1 MAIRLPLTTI
11 LSQNN
16 NDEVG
21 AGSVNGVVAGSAFQI
36 PQDTD
41 NIVVK
46 FKATTAGGGVSAQ
59 IQTTDDG
66 GTTWYGLG
74 RTSIV
79 SAATGDAVQWLS
91 IPVMGFGIRG
101 ASVIGTVPSI
111 VSGAIIGNANPSTLG
126 TQGGY
131 TGLPVLS
138 TTARIALQLQAGI
151 TSSSI
156 LTEVKVNN
164 QSTAGR

>member
-1 MAIRLPLTTI
+1 MAIRFPLLTVI
-11 LSQNN
+11 SQNN

-21 AGSVNGVVAGSAFQI
+21 AGSVNGFVAGTPFQL

-41 NIVVK
+41 NVTVK
-46 FKATTAGGGVSAQ
+46 LTATMAGGGVSAML
-59 IQTTDDG
+59 QTTDDG
-66 GTTWYGLG
+66 GTTWFGLA

-91 IPVMGFGIRG
+91 VPVAGFGIRG

-138 TTARIALQLQAGI
+138 PTARIILILQAGV

-156 LTEVKVNN
+156 KTEVKVNS
-164 QSTAGR
+164 QAATAG

>member
-1 MAIRLPLTTI
+1 MSIRFPLQTI
-11 LSQNN
+11 VSQNN

-21 AGSVNGVVAGSAFQI
+21 AGSVNGVVAGAPFQI
-36 PQDTD
+36 PSDTD
-41 NIVVK
+41 NVTVK
-46 FKATTAGGGVSAQ
+46 LTATVAGGGISAQ

-66 GTTWYGLG
+66 GVTWYGLG

-79 SAATGDAVQWLS
+79 SAATGDATQWLS
-91 IPVMGFGIRG
+91 IPVVGFGIRG

-126 TQGGY
+126 SQGGY

-138 TTARIALQLQAGI
+138 PTARIVLQLQAGI

-156 LTEVKVNN
+156 LTQVKVNS
-164 QSTAGR
+164 QSATA

>member
-1 MAIRLPLTTI
+1 MSIRLPLKTV

-21 AGSVNGVVAGSAFQI
+21 AGSVNGVVAGAVFQI

-41 NIVVK
+41 NVVVK
-46 FKATTAGGGVSAQ
+46 MAVTSAGGGVSAQ
-59 IQTTDDG
+59 LQTTDDG
-66 GTTWYGLG
+66 GSTWFGVA

-79 SAATGDAVQWLS
+79 SAANGDAVQWLS
-91 IPVMGFGIRG
+91 VPVAGFGIRG

-111 VSGAIIGNANPSTLG
+111 VSAAIIGNANPSTLG

-131 TGLPVLS
+131 TGLPILS
-138 TTARIALQLQAGI
+138 PTARVVIQLQPGI

-156 LTEVKVNN
+156 LTQVKVNS
-164 QSTAGR
+164 QAPTP

>member
-1 MAIRLPLTTI
+1 MSIRLPLQVV
-11 LSQNN
+11 LSQTN

-21 AGSVNGVVAGSAFQI
+21 AGSVNGVVAGPAFQL

-41 NIVVK
+41 NITIK
-46 FKATTAGGGVSAQ
+46 FTATSAGGGVSAML
-59 IQTTDDG
+59 QTTDDG
-66 GTTWYGLG
+66 GTTWFGLA

-79 SAATGDAVQWLS
+79 SAATGDNVQWLS
-91 IPVMGFGIRG
+91 VPVIGFGMRG

-111 VSGAIIGNANPSTLG
+111 VSGAITGNANPSTLG
-126 TQGGY
+126 SQGGY

-138 TTARIALQLQAGI
+138 PTARVVIQMQAGI

-156 LTEVKVNN
+156 LTQIKVNS
-164 QSTAGR
+164 QSATA

>member
-1 MAIRLPLTTI
+1 MAIRLPLTTVI
-11 LSQNN
+11 SQNN

-21 AGSVNGVVAGSAFQI
+21 AGSVNGFVAGAPFQLPVDI
-36 PQDTD
+36 D
-41 NIVVK
+41 NITVK
-46 FKATTAGGGVSAQ
+46 LTATMAGGGVSAQ

-66 GTTWYGLG
+66 GTTWFGLG

-91 IPVMGFGIRG
+91 IPVAGFGIRG

-126 TQGGY
+126 SQGGY

-138 TTARIALQLQAGI
+138 TTARITLQLQAGVS
-151 TSSSI
+151 SSSI
-156 LTEVKVNN
+156 LTQVKVNS
-164 QSTAGR
+164 QAPHA